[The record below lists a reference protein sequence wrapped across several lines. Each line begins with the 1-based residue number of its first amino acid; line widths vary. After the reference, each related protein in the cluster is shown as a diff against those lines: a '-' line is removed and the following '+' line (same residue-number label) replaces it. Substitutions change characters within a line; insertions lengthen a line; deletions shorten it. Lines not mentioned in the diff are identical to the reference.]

1 MRVKLPA
8 LAMACDRHGLSD
20 RAAASIATAVLHDF
34 GVVTADDSSKVID
47 RSKVRRSRETTR
59 NLQQA
64 ESDASLPGLYFDGR
78 KDNTLVN
85 VKADTGKYHRK
96 EITEEHIVIVREPGS
111 TYYCHVTPEGSS
123 SNSIMKAMTTALVGK
138 TDLKELTVVGC
149 DGTAVNTGRIGGV
162 IRLLELKVKRPLQWL
177 VCLLHANELPLRH
190 LFQSLDGA
198 TTGPHGFAGTLGK
211 ALHKCDELPVVEYRP
226 VETDLPHVDPR
237 DLSTDQRYL
246 YEITQAVSTGDC
258 SRDLSLRNPGALNH
272 SRWLTTANRLLR
284 LYVGSENPSD
294 TLVTI
299 VTFIV
304 RVYAVTWF
312 NIKQKPSCK
321 DGARHVF
328 MMIKNS
334 RYLTD
339 ELKAIVDP
347 VIQRN
352 SYFAHPEN
360 LLLSMMTDEQPSI
373 RELALRRILKA
384 RDQPKRKGIRQ
395 FTVPPINFDCT
406 DYTAMIDWSTVSV
419 TEPPIT
425 MSISNDDLRDFIRE
439 PTTPVV
445 TFDRYPCHTQ
455 AVERCIKVVTEA
467 SQSVCGENRRDGFI
481 RTRLESRAK
490 MPIFETKRDFNNM

>member
-1 MRVKLPA
+1 M
-8 LAMACDRHGLSD
+8 
-20 RAAASIATAVLHDF
+20 
-34 GVVTADDSSKVID
+34 
-47 RSKVRRSRETTR
+47 
-59 NLQQA
+59 
-64 ESDASLPGLYFDGR
+64 
-78 KDNTLVN
+78 
-85 VKADTGKYHRK
+85 
-96 EITEEHIVIVREPGS
+96 
-111 TYYCHVTPEGSS
+111 
-123 SNSIMKAMTTALVGK
+123 
-138 TDLKELTVVGC
+138 
-149 DGTAVNTGRIGGV
+149 NTGQTGGV

-198 TTGPHGFAGTLGK
+198 TTGPHGFAEFAETLGK

-246 YEITQAVSTGDC
+246 YEIAQAVSSGEC

-284 LYVGSENPSD
+284 LYVGCENPSD

-299 VTFIV
+299 WFIV

-328 MMIKNS
+328 MMIQNS

-352 SYFAHPEN
+352 SYFSHPEN
-360 LLLSMMTDEQPSI
+360 LLLSMMTGERPSI
-373 RELALRRILKA
+373 RELAFRRILKA
-384 RDQPKRKGIRQ
+384 RDQPKRKGVRQ
-395 FTVPPINFDCT
+395 FRVPPLNFDCT

-425 MSISNDDLRDFIRE
+425 MSISDDDLREFIRE

-445 TFDRYPCHTQ
+445 TFNRYPCHTQ

-490 MPIFETKRDFNNM
+490 MPVFETKRDFNM